1 MSQDGL
7 LKNKNKGFT
16 LIELL
21 VVISIISLLSSVVM
35 ASINDSRERARLVA
49 GEKLAQSIRNQ
60 YGAGLVLKYDFEN
73 DNTSVVKDVSG
84 NNLDGVIT
92 GSYSYIPSS
101 KVSGRT
107 INLSGGYITIPSSIS
122 LKKDVTISIRF
133 KVNSDRNWQRLFD
146 FGYGMGEY
154 LFLTTKSN
162 KSPNV
167 NNPRFAIT
175 KSGESGE
182 RVVSS
187 SKRLSINKWY
197 HMLISIDS
205 SAGSAILYLDGQEVG
220 RISNLNIFPDQVN
233 TSLNYV
239 GKSNFS
245 WDPNFLG
252 EIDYVEIYNNPI
264 TDR

>member
-1 MSQDGL
+1 MLLISF

-21 VVISIISLLSSVVM
+21 VVISIISLLSTVVM
-35 ASINDSRERARLVA
+35 ASVNDSRERARMVA
-49 GEKLAQSIRNQ
+49 GEKFAQSVRNQ

-122 LKKDVTISIRF
+122 LNKDVTISIRF
-133 KVNSDRNWQRLFD
+133 KVQTNQYWQRLIDLGFNNSQ
-146 FGYGMGEY
+146 Y
-154 LFLTTKSN
+154 LFLTTRSTL
-162 KSPNV
+162 

-175 KSGESGE
+175 ISGSGAESII
-182 RVVSS
+182 SS
-187 SKRLSINKWY
+187 SKPINVGKWHNFVMSIE
-197 HMLISIDS
+197 S
-205 SAGSAILYLDGQEVG
+205 SKNTAILFLDGQEVG
-220 RISNLNIFPDQVN
+220 RISNLNIFPDQIN

-264 TDR
+264 TNR